1 MTRADLTPELS
12 EGQPGPRNRLSRTE
26 DAAAPSGG
34 SELPAVNDGS
44 DPLHQQG
51 PRDWLRQTAGAATP
65 SGGRA
70 LHEVSNRGGK
80 IQRRPVHGVLLL
92 DKPLGLSSNQAL
104 QKAKWLLRADK
115 AGHTGTLDPLATGV
129 LPLCFGAATKFSQI
143 QLDADKTYEA
153 TLVLGQKTSTA
164 DAEGEVIETRPVPD
178 ITPELLA
185 TLTRQF
191 TGPLAQI
198 PPMYSA
204 LKKDGKALYEY
215 ARKGED
221 VEREARHI
229 TIYKLNLALAQV
241 DRAPPA
247 IKMIVS
253 CSKGTYIRTLGEDI
267 GEAIGCGA
275 HLGSLRRLETGGFVA
290 AQCVTLSA
298 LEALSEAERE
308 ALLLPPQSL
317 VGSYPS
323 VTLDADNAGRFLSG
337 LRRRGEPGQWGADA
351 PLVQVFGTN
360 PPAFL
365 GSAHITADELIPQR
379 LLSPIEI
386 KDILQASQQHS
397 SVSEQVGLA
406 ARAH

>member
-1 MTRADLTPELS
+1 MTQIS
-12 EGQPGPRNRLSRTE
+12 S
-26 DAAAPSGG
+26 
-34 SELPAVNDGS
+34 
-44 DPLHQQG
+44 H
-51 PRDWLRQTAGAATP
+51 RQ
-65 SGGRA
+65 
-70 LHEVSNRGGK
+70 K

-153 TLVLGQKTSTA
+153 VLLLGQKTSTA

-185 TLTRQF
+185 TLTQRF

-215 ARKGED
+215 ARKGIE

-229 TIYKLNLALAQV
+229 TIFKLNMALAH
-241 DRAPPA
+241 DPRASAA
-247 IKMIVS
+247 IKIIVS

-267 GEAIGCGA
+267 GEALGCGA

-290 AQCVTLSA
+290 AQCVTLAA
-298 LEALSEAERE
+298 LEAMNEAERD
-308 ALLLPPQSL
+308 ACLLPAQSL
-317 VGSYPS
+317 VSSFPS

-337 LRRRGEPGQWGADA
+337 LRRRGQWGDDA
-351 PLVQVFGTN
+351 PLVQVYGSE

-365 GSAHITADELIPQR
+365 GSAHVTADELIPQR
-379 LLSPIEI
+379 LLSPVEI
-386 KDILQASQQHS
+386 QDILRAAQRVTDSFPERPPDIACSAGVPSFQH
-397 SVSEQVGLA
+397 
-406 ARAH
+406 